1 MLPWCQVSDPPEVTK
16 SSRDEPARPDGP
28 ARSVGYALGM
38 DRRERTHESVE
49 SQCELVMAYD
59 ARESDQER
67 GRLKLMLRNL
77 QGLDRSATLVQGT

>member
-1 MLPWCQVSDPPEVTK
+1 
-16 SSRDEPARPDGP
+16 
-28 ARSVGYALGM
+28 M